1 MKRNL
6 PKVCRIH
13 VFNKYLLSMYYVTG
27 DTPGYPAVHQKTK
40 IVAFPELTF
49 KPEETDNKQPTK

>member
-27 DTPGYPAVHQKTK
+27 DTPRVHQKTK
-40 IVAFPELTF
+40 IIAFPEPTF
-49 KPEETDNKQPTK
+49 PDKTHNKQQTK